1 VNRKRGEKPLCCRR
15 LAVMA
20 SLVEAGQRGK
30 GKRYNHGTPSETVR
44 GVMRYEMV
52 LVSVE
57 AMCRARGGGSL
68 VMNRGMGMGT
78 FRVRAMSALGGEAV
92 DASDRGV
99 DGVDGQ
105 GMFSRGR

>member
-1 VNRKRGEKPLCCRR
+1 
-15 LAVMA
+15 
-20 SLVEAGQRGK
+20 
-30 GKRYNHGTPSETVR
+30 
-44 GVMRYEMV
+44 
-52 LVSVE
+52 
-57 AMCRARGGGSL
+57 
-68 VMNRGMGMGT
+68 MNRGMGMGT